1 MTVTP
6 VQVWTAGGSYT
17 LSCSVTYEEFLQI
30 TPTLKW
36 TLPGTTDDTT
46 IGDQSNTENMSS
58 ISLNFNP
65 LRTSHG
71 GVYVCEATVN
81 ISGITLQSQTA
92 NETVRVQSK
101 FIIKSYD
108 TAMMII
114 FFSSSSYYFNQRP
127 LYSLQWNKLH
137 FDW

>member
-17 LSCSVTYEEFLQI
+17 LSCSATYEEFLQT

-46 IGDQSNTENMSS
+46 IGDQTNIENMSS

-71 GVYVCEATVN
+71 GVYVCEATAN
-81 ISGITLQSQTA
+81 ISSITLQSQTA
-92 NETVRVQSK
+92 NETVCVRSK
-101 FIIKSYD
+101 FIIKCYD
-108 TAMMII
+108 TTMMII
-114 FFSSSSYYFNQRP
+114 FFQFQLLLFQSETTP
-127 LYSLQWNKLH
+127 LLTMEQTSL
-137 FDW
+137 

>member
-17 LSCSVTYEEFLQI
+17 LSCSATYEEFLQT
-30 TPTLKW
+30 TPTLTW

-46 IGDQSNTENMSS
+46 IGVQSNTEDMSS
-58 ISLNFNP
+58 ISLNFNR

-81 ISGITLQSQTA
+81 ISGITPQSQTA

-101 FIIKSYD
+101 LF
-108 TAMMII
+108 
-114 FFSSSSYYFNQRP
+114 
-127 LYSLQWNKLH
+127 
-137 FDW
+137 